1 MADAS
6 NRSAVEAEV
15 RALRQEVAE
24 LRAEQKAMARAIE
37 EMTQTF
43 RTLAVHLGIASE
55 PYKKPAA
62 GSGRDREVPG
72 FA

>member
-1 MADAS
+1 MADS
-6 NRSAVEAEV
+6 SGYPVVEAEV

-24 LRAEQKAMARAIE
+24 LRAEQKAMARAID

-43 RTLAVHLGIASE
+43 RSLAVHLGIASE
-55 PYKKPAA
+55 PYKKSGS
-62 GSGRDREVPG
+62 GSGRDRDLPG

>member
-1 MADAS
+1 MSLPVD
-6 NRSAVEAEV
+6 RSAVEAEV

-24 LRAEQKAMARAIE
+24 MRAELKAAQRAIE

-43 RTLAVHLGIASE
+43 RSLAVHLGIASE
-55 PYKKPAA
+55 PYKKQGG
-62 GSGRDREVPG
+62 GSDSRKEIPG

>member
-1 MADAS
+1 MLDS
-6 NRSAVEAEV
+6 SDRSVVEGEV

-24 LRAEQKAMARAIE
+24 LRAGQAALMKAVE

-43 RTLAVHLGIASE
+43 RSIAVHLGIASE
-55 PYKKPAA
+55 PYKKGGA
-62 GSGRDREVPG
+62 GGSKKEIPG

>member
-1 MADAS
+1 MSDLPTS
-6 NRSAVEAEV
+6 RNAVEAEV
-15 RALRQEVAE
+15 RALRAEVAE

-55 PYKKPAA
+55 PYKKKAE
-62 GSGRDREVPG
+62 DRAKEIPG

>member
-1 MADAS
+1 MSGAS
-6 NRSAVEAEV
+6 GGSAVEAEV

-24 LRAEQKAMARAIE
+24 LRAEQKAMARAID

-43 RTLAVHLGIASE
+43 RSLAVHLGIASE
-55 PYKKPAA
+55 PYKKNAA
-62 GSGRDREVPG
+62 GSGRDRDLPG

>member
-6 NRSAVEAEV
+6 GRSAVEAEV

-24 LRAEQKAMARAIE
+24 LRAEQKALARAID

-43 RTLAVHLGIASE
+43 RSLAVHLGIASE
-55 PYKKPAA
+55 PYKKAA
-62 GSGRDREVPG
+62 SGSSRDRDLPG